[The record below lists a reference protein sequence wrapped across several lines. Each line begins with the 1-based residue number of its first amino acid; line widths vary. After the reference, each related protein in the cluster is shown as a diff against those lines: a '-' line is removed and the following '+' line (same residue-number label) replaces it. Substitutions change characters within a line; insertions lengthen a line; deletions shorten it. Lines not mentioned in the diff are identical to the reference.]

1 MYAYIY
7 THYTL
12 YIIVIFHIPLRPP
25 YILQGTFHC
34 HVWLPEGNCLLSKF
48 EIIRGQDGSKPVFQ
62 AGDEKVTTKECDQLK
77 SPALNSVEQKWFFRS
92 LPLNTIARCVWKAN
106 YQGRGQRFP
115 WGLGQAPMGWIPS
128 GSQTWLAGKS
138 SMYRC
143 VPS

>member
-1 MYAYIY
+1 
-7 THYTL
+7 
-12 YIIVIFHIPLRPP
+12 V
-25 YILQGTFHC
+25 
-34 HVWLPEGNCLLSKF
+34 
-48 EIIRGQDGSKPVFQ
+48 
-62 AGDEKVTTKECDQLK
+62 DEKVTTKEGDQLK

-92 LPLNTIARCVWKAN
+92 LPLNTIARCVWKVN